1 MNKFLAFFLI
11 LIFSC
16 SYNKQSNTNYIGY
29 LVSNDSI
36 NIPFNFDY
44 KKSGISINNGDELVF
59 LRLNNSLKD
68 SLRFESPFFEEY
80 INFII
85 NGDSLNGYLYNQSL
99 SRKIPFYA
107 IPGMERF
114 GNNFIAL
121 RI

>member
-16 SYNKQSNTNYIGY
+16 SNNKESNTNYIGY

-36 NIPFNFDY
+36 KIPFNFDY

-59 LRLNNSLKD
+59 LRLNNSFKD
-68 SLRFESPFFEEY
+68 SLKFESPFFEEY
-80 INFII
+80 INFKI
-85 NGDSLNGYLYNQSL
+85 NGDSLKGYLYNQSL

-107 IPGMERF
+107 IPGIDRF
-114 GNNFIAL
+114 ENKFFL
-121 RI
+121 RM